1 LKHHDC
7 SLRWR
12 LDNQGDDMIRILIG
26 TALLSAA
33 TAACA
38 VPSTCDGQLV
48 GMRVSKLKPGGSMA
62 GFADAVRANQAWYA
76 SHAMKDDRIT
86 SAPVFETVDKTMKPS
101 VTNIVSFH
109 VYGNGSTETFKRD
122 AAWDAFVA
130 KYKANASIESETR
143 MCLPKGMLVL
153 K

>member
-1 LKHHDC
+1 
-7 SLRWR
+7 
-12 LDNQGDDMIRILIG
+12 MIRILLA
-26 TALLSAA
+26 TTLLGVG

-38 VPSTCDGQLV
+38 IPSTCDGQLV

-76 SHAMKDDRIT
+76 SHGMKDDRIT

-101 VTNIVSFH
+101 VTSIVSLH
-109 VYGNGSTETFKRD
+109 VYGAGSTETFKRD

-130 KYKANASIESETR
+130 KYKANASIQSETR
-143 MCLPKGMLVL
+143 MCLPKGTLAL
-153 K
+153 R